1 MTALYNPSEAEF
13 KEKSVLIAEDEEIS
27 LYYLTEL
34 LKDKFKEIYTATNG
48 KEVIEQL
55 EQNDIDLI
63 LMDIRMPVMDGL
75 ETTRQIRE
83 KDDKLVI
90 IAQTA
95 YAMKNDREESIAAG
109 CDECVTKPINEEEL
123 FTKMISLLK

>member
-13 KEKSVLIAEDEEIS
+13 KDKSVLVAEDEEIS

-63 LMDIRMPVMDGL
+63 LMDIRMPLMDGL

>member
-1 MTALYNPSEAEF
+1 
-13 KEKSVLIAEDEEIS
+13 
-27 LYYLTEL
+27 
-34 LKDKFKEIYTATNG
+34 
-48 KEVIEQL
+48 
-55 EQNDIDLI
+55 
-63 LMDIRMPVMDGL
+63 MDGL